1 MPPPVTSPTTMP
13 SQAMRRPIDPKSPLS
28 EGIQQSPWPTAY
40 KPITLPKFNGK
51 TDPHQ
56 FIMSYEAAV
65 ASASGDDAI
74 LAKSFVIAAE
84 GDALAWYSMLKPSTV
99 YSWENLRD
107 KILANFKG
115 LAAQSL
121 TSTDLFQCKQM
132 QGETLHDYFRKFVQL
147 KAKAPDVP
155 EEIAI
160 EAAIKGLRIGPFAAH
175 LARKKPTS
183 IQQLYDEFEKYCR
196 SDNDLRKRLE
206 EQGQNRQQNN
216 SKNSQKSYAN
226 QNTSNQKPGQGLVL
240 SIEGQPHPEQGQL
253 PGPAGP
259 ET

>member
-1 MPPPVTSPTTMP
+1 MAAAFTANQQATQASAQAAEIRQQLAVLHAEMLSMQHALPATTSTIPASAATPTVTIPPPVISPTTMP
-13 SQAMRRPIDPKSPLS
+13 SQVMWRPIDPKSPLS
-28 EGIQQSPWPTAY
+28 EGIQQLPWPTAY
-40 KPITLPKFNGK
+40 KPITLPKFNRK

-65 ASASGDDAI
+65 ASAGGDDAV
-74 LAKSFVIAAE
+74 LVKSFVIAAE

-99 YSWENLRD
+99 YSQENLWD

-121 TSTDLFQCKQM
+121 TSTDLFQCRQM
-132 QGETLHDYFRKFVQL
+132 QGETLHDYFWKFVQL

-160 EAAIKGLRIGPFAAH
+160 EAAIKGLRIGPFIAH

-183 IQQLYDEFEKYCR
+183 I
-196 SDNDLRKRLE
+196 
-206 EQGQNRQQNN
+206 
-216 SKNSQKSYAN
+216 
-226 QNTSNQKPGQGLVL
+226 
-240 SIEGQPHPEQGQL
+240 
-253 PGPAGP
+253 
-259 ET
+259 

>member
-1 MPPPVTSPTTMP
+1 MAAAFAANQQATQASAQAAEIRQQLAVLHAEMLSMQHAVPASTSAATATIPQGPPPVINQPTMP
-13 SQAMRRPIDPKSPLS
+13 AQVTRRPTDPKSPLS

-65 ASASGDDAI
+65 ASAGGDDI
-74 LAKSFVIAAE
+74 VLAKSFVIAAE

-132 QGETLHDYFRKFVQL
+132 
-147 KAKAPDVP
+147 
-155 EEIAI
+155 
-160 EAAIKGLRIGPFAAH
+160 
-175 LARKKPTS
+175 
-183 IQQLYDEFEKYCR
+183 
-196 SDNDLRKRLE
+196 
-206 EQGQNRQQNN
+206 
-216 SKNSQKSYAN
+216 
-226 QNTSNQKPGQGLVL
+226 
-240 SIEGQPHPEQGQL
+240 
-253 PGPAGP
+253 
-259 ET
+259 